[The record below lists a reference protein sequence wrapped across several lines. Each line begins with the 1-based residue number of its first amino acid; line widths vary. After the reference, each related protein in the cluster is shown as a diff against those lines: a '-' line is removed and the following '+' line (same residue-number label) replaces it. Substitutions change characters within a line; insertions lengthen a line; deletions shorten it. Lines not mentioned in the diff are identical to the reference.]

1 LSFSIKSG
9 PAFGVHFK
17 LAVHLKIGSPQ
28 AIDGHIIQG
37 FEVVQTFK
45 NNCPNRFSSI
55 VLLSTQRA
63 IECFIHAE
71 VIRRTSSGRI
81 LLQQRFL
88 ASVTGTTY
96 TSENP
101 DASVVRLFTKE
112 GCTLWC
118 DKVKDVLMDIRDDH
132 PHSLEQVDITDP
144 EHKDWFSKYKYDIP
158 VLHIGEQYWI
168 KHRINV
174 EEAKEGLTEAQEG
187 IFAERQGEPDAGK
200 MERREA
206 EREFKK

>member
-1 LSFSIKSG
+1 MRIPQYLSFLFFVSTMQASS
-9 PAFGVHFK
+9 AF
-17 LAVHLKIGSPQ
+17 
-28 AIDGHIIQG
+28 
-37 FEVVQTFK
+37 
-45 NNCPNRFSSI
+45 
-55 VLLSTQRA
+55 
-63 IECFIHAE
+63 

-112 GCTLWC
+112 GCTLC

-187 IFAERQGEPDAGK
+187 IFVERQGEPDAGK
-200 MERREA
+200 MERR
-206 EREFKK
+206 